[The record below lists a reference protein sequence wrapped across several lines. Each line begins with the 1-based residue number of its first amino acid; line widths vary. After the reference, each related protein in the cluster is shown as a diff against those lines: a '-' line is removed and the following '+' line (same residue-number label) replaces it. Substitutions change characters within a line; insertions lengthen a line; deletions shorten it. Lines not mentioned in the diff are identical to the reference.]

1 MRAIR
6 RILVGVKDP
15 KARLL
20 PAVTKAAQLARA
32 FGAELVL
39 FQAIPVP
46 VYLDADVFLM
56 GEGLADA
63 ERTTRDSCLERL
75 EFIARRLRA
84 KNIKVRVSAEWD
96 YPIYEAIIR
105 EARRVKADLIVA
117 ERHEGRH
124 IAASLMHLTDWELLR
139 LSPMPVLL
147 VKRGGGYRRPL
158 VLAAVDPD
166 HSCDKPARLDKAILS
181 AGSAVT
187 QALRGTLHAVHA
199 YVAVPLTAFS
209 SGTLSAQEIQKIKTR
224 TAKVAG
230 EKLRRLAHSV
240 VPDSRCHVLGRHPAD
255 AIEEVAAQTHSA
267 LVVMGAISRSGLR
280 RLLIG
285 NTAEKVLD
293 HLSCDV
299 LVIKPAGL
307 IKHVP
312 RARRGVPYVRFL
324 PRGAML

>member
-1 MRAIR
+1 MRPIR

-15 KARLL
+15 KVKQL

-56 GEGLADA
+56 GDGVIDA
-63 ERTTRDSCLERL
+63 ERTTRDACLERL
-75 EFIARRLRA
+75 ESIARRLRA
-84 KNIKVRVSAEWD
+84 KHLKVRVSAEWD

-105 EARRVKADLIVA
+105 EAGRVKADLIVA

-124 IAASLMHLTDWELLR
+124 IGAGLMHLTDWELLR
-139 LSPMPVLL
+139 LSPIPVLL
-147 VKRGGGYRRPL
+147 VKRGGVYRRPL

-187 QALRGTLHAVHA
+187 KALHGTLHAVHA
-199 YVAVPLTAFS
+199 YVAVPLTVFS
-209 SGTLSAQEIQKIKTR
+209 NGRLTEEDIQALKTR
-224 TAKVAG
+224 TARVAG
-230 EKLRRLAHSV
+230 DKLRRLARSV
-240 VPDSRCHVLGRHPAD
+240 VPESRCHVVDRHAAD
-255 AIEEVAAQTHSA
+255 AIEEVATQTRSA
-267 LVVMGAISRSGLR
+267 LVVMGAISRSGLK

-285 NTAEKVLD
+285 NTAERVLD

-299 LVIKPAGL
+299 LVIKPTGL

-312 RARRGVPYVRFL
+312 KARRGVSYVRFQST
-324 PRGAML
+324 GALL

>member
-6 RILVGVKDP
+6 RILVAVKNP
-15 KARLL
+15 KAKAL
-20 PAVTKAAQLARA
+20 PAVAKAAQLARA
-32 FGAELVL
+32 FNAELVL

-46 VYLDADVFLM
+46 LYLDADVFLL
-56 GEGLADA
+56 GAGLADA
-63 ERTTRDSCLERL
+63 ERTTHESCLEGL
-75 EFIARRLRA
+75 QSIARRLRA
-84 KNIKVRVSAEWD
+84 KQIKVRVSAQWD

-124 IAASLMHLTDWELLR
+124 IAAGLMHLTDWELLR

-147 VKRGGGYRRPL
+147 VKRAGIYRRPL

-166 HSCDKPARLDKAILS
+166 HSWDKPARLDKAILA
-181 AGSAVT
+181 AGAALAK
-187 QALRGTLHAVHA
+187 ALRGTLHAVHA

-209 SGTLSAQEIQKIKTR
+209 GGTLSEQDILQMKKRAGT
-224 TAKVAG
+224 VAA
-230 EKLRRLAHSV
+230 EKLWRLTRSV
-240 VPDSRCHVLGRHPAD
+240 VTGSRCHLLARHPAD
-255 AIEEVAAQTHSA
+255 AIEQVAAQTRSD
-267 LVVMGAISRSGLR
+267 LVVMGAISRSGLK

-293 HLSCDV
+293 RLACDV
-299 LVIKPAGL
+299 LVIKPEGL

-312 RARRGVPYVRFL
+312 RARRSAPYIRFQPAGVMV
-324 PRGAML
+324 